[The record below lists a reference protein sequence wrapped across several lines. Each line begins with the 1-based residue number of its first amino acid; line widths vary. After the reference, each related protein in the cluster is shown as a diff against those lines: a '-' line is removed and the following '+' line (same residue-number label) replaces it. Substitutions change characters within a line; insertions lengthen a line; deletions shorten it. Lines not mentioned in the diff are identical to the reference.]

1 MYASMSTPFG
11 RPRTP
16 VNAYRMVGV
25 ETGVVTGSPHQL
37 VAMLFEGFMDAV
49 AQARGALAQGHL
61 EAKGKAIGRAV
72 RIIEEGLKAGL
83 DVQGGGQLA
92 VDLRDL
98 YDYVTLRLTQANLRN
113 DAKLLEECRSLIE
126 PLQSA
131 WVSIGPQVAEA
142 RK

>member
-11 RPRTP
+11 RSRTP

-49 AQARGALAQGHL
+49 AQARGALAQGNV

-83 DVQGGGQLA
+83 DAKAGGQLA
-92 VDLRDL
+92 ADLRDL

-113 DAKLLEECRSLIE
+113 DDKLLEECRSLIE

-131 WVSIGPQVAEA
+131 WVSIGPQVTEV
-142 RK
+142 R